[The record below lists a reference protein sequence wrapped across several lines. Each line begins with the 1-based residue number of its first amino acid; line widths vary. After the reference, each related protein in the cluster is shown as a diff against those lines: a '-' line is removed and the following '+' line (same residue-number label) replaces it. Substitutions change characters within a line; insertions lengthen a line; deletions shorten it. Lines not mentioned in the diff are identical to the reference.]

1 MSSQVTYLPCQ
12 AGINLA
18 GLGGN
23 LRLVPA
29 ICKPNGEEGTRSGSQ
44 LSLQP
49 PRCPPI
55 SRTNGADTRHHLQG
69 SINILSAIMEIVKW
83 I

>member
-49 PRCPPI
+49 PRCPPPPLAEQMVQTPDII
-55 SRTNGADTRHHLQG
+55 SKAR
-69 SINILSAIMEIVKW
+69 
-83 I
+83 